1 MERSGDGETRSLETV
16 RSGERLRNCAGWRI
30 NGGSLQKR
38 IREIFSHSVG
48 SSIGCGTFLKSLQIT
63 LQTDR
68 NNKRYFIITP
78 WNNYYI

>member
-1 MERSGDGETRSLETV
+1 M
-16 RSGERLRNCAGWRI
+16 CGWRI

-48 SSIGCGTFLKSLQIT
+48 SSIGWGTFLKSLQIT

-78 WNNYYI
+78 RDTYILYIV